1 MCVSPFEKKAENPS
15 RLAWPF
21 QLQGGLVLLPVT
33 IPVKPSTPA
42 GAGPVV
48 RETGGASLR
57 LPTAAVLDSSLQGWP
72 QSPSP
77 SSPRE
82 RAWVCMRNLLQREHS
97 SFSGSG
103 EAAAGGSIVI
113 ASPFLAHGA
122 LAFFPCLPVWVRGL
136 CCAPYLESLRAP
148 DFLFHLS
155 THFGCSWKHR

>member
-1 MCVSPFEKKAENPS
+1 VCVSPFEKKAENPS

-72 QSPSP
+72 QSFFAKRLAAITVAIITTRASMGMYEEPAA
-77 SSPRE
+77 E
-82 RAWVCMRNLLQREHS
+82 RA
-97 SFSGSG
+97 F
-103 EAAAGGSIVI
+103 I
-113 ASPFLAHGA
+113 FLG
-122 LAFFPCLPVWVRGL
+122 VG
-136 CCAPYLESLRAP
+136 
-148 DFLFHLS
+148 
-155 THFGCSWKHR
+155 